1 MPIIASDIKFFLSGG
16 STNTD
21 GNDALGGAISSTEAS
36 SSLNALFDYV
46 TGDESAAG
54 DTEYRCIYIQNDH
67 PSLTL
72 YGTKIWIS
80 TNTPSTDTSAEIA
93 LGTSAVSGTE
103 QTIADEDTAPS
114 GTTFSTATNEGASLS
129 IGDLDAG
136 EWKAIWIKR
145 IVDSSAAAYNADG
158 MTITVKGDTAA

>member
-16 STNTD
+16 ATNTD
-21 GNDALGGAISSTEAS
+21 GNDALGGAISSTQAS

-54 DTEYRCIYIQNDH
+54 DTEYRCIYIKNDH
-67 PSLTL
+67 PSLIL
-72 YGTKIWIS
+72 YGAKLWIS

-93 LGTSAVSGTE
+93 LGTSALSGTE
-103 QTIADEDTAPS
+103 QTIANEDTAPS
-114 GTTFSTATNEGASLS
+114 GTTFSSAANEGAALS
-129 IGDLDAG
+129 IGDMAAG
-136 EWKAIWIKR
+136 AWKAIWIKR
-145 IVDSSAAAYNADG
+145 IVNSSAAAFNADG